1 MHIQIVTLT
10 AKPEEKAAYAAF
22 LADHQDA
29 SRAEP
34 GVIEMRIHPEQEAD
48 NRFWAYERF
57 ADKAALAAH
66 GKTAHTARFF
76 ETSKTALQQ
85 PPEVLT
91 LNALTPLALETAEVT
106 GGISMFFVF
115 PVNPDMRETLIEAFV
130 PYVEKTRAEEG
141 NLRFDLHEIDGD
153 KDRLAVFEI
162 WRDMAAFEAHFG
174 MPYAEEMGAIIAKTV
189 PGEFTNYLV
198 MTKNLG
204 VVEQ

>member
-1 MHIQIVTLT
+1 MHIQIVTLI
-10 AKPEEKAAYAAF
+10 AKPEEKAGFAAF

-34 GVIEMRIHPEQEAD
+34 GVIEMRIQAEQEAD

-57 ADKAALAAH
+57 VDKAALAAH

-91 LNALTPLALETAEVT
+91 LNTLTSLAPETAEVT
-106 GGISMFFVF
+106 GGIPMFFVF
-115 PVNPDMRETLIEAFV
+115 PVAPEMRETLIDAFV

-141 NLRFDLHEIDGD
+141 NLRFDLHEIEGD
-153 KDRLAVFEI
+153 ANRLVVFEI
-162 WRDMAAFEAHFG
+162 WRDMAAFQAHFA
-174 MPYAEEMGAIIAKTV
+174 MPYAQEMGLIIAEAV
-189 PGEFTNYLV
+189 PGEFTNYLA
-198 MTKNLG
+198 MTKDLG
-204 VVEQ
+204 AVDQ